1 MVVVTLTTTMKI
13 HDEVQKRCSLKLLF
27 SNSLIIHQDKTKK
40 ITTMKEVQRNTSNF
54 IKNTPLHVV
63 FSTLFSVFGYPDEI
77 LSLVFDK
84 LLFHII
90 CLSFLTGCPYLSHPC
105 VFLANLKV
113 FLILCRLSIAERG
126 ICIITVV
133 PNFQSGR

>member
-13 HDEVQKRCSLKLLF
+13 HDEVQKRSLKLLF

-63 FSTLFSVFGYPDEI
+63 FSTLFSVFGYPDET
-77 LSLVFDK
+77 LSLVFDI
-84 LLFHII
+84 LLLVPHDSNIDSHA
-90 CLSFLTGCPYLSHPC
+90 LSLLTILYC
-105 VFLANLKV
+105 VYK
-113 FLILCRLSIAERG
+113 CRYGLH
-126 ICIITVV
+126 
-133 PNFQSGR
+133 